1 VTADDHRAA
10 AQPGIVALLDGRVE
24 RVHVEVDDRGA
35 YSASSILGRF
45 DFDFFGGGDASSED
59 EDG

>member
-1 VTADDHRAA
+1 
-10 AQPGIVALLDGRVE
+10 
-24 RVHVEVDDRGA
+24 VDDRGA